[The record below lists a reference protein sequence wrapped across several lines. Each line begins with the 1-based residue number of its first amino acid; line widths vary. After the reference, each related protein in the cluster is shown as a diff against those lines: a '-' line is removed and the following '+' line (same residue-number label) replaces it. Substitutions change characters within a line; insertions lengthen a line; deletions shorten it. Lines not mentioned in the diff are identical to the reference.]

1 MELQQREGLEC
12 YAKFTPSTPSQ
23 KGFFYA
29 SLMKLI
35 IEPTLR
41 IEGQVTPPS
50 SKSHS
55 VRALLLATLARG
67 TSTLKNIL
75 DASDTRAAI
84 DVCRKL
90 GAQITCV
97 KNTTGGLDCTVESN
111 GTPLQTDETELF
123 SANSGITTTFTIP
136 LLGLRKDTKKP
147 ITLSCGEQM
156 MQRPIDT
163 ILNAVTE
170 LGLEVKSTNGHCP
183 LEISGELTGGTV
195 EMDGTNSQ
203 NVSALLLALPLTPN
217 TSTIIVKNLQ
227 ERPYA
232 EMTLRC
238 LDEQHIAY
246 THTHSGDIDQFV
258 IPGNQI
264 YKPFKKTIPGDFSS
278 ASYIIAAAVLLPGH
292 VVIHSMDMTDSQGD
306 KRIISI
312 LQDMGAHIK
321 NEGNIID
328 IDGGHPLMGQEIDCS
343 DIPDMVPTLAVI
355 ATQAEG
361 KTTLTNI
368 GHARIKETD
377 RLKSMATELKKM
389 GANIE
394 EHATSLV
401 IYHSRLFCASLDG
414 YNDHRTIMALA
425 IASLLPTDG
434 ASEITTAEG
443 MDKTFPNFTTTM
455 NTLGAKMRTSTPKH
469 LILIGFKN
477 AGKTTIGQ
485 DLAKRLG
492 LPFRD
497 LDEEIIAHHEKISGK
512 KQSCREIMN
521 EYGETFFRD
530 MEHIVLGK
538 ITASSDV
545 SIIALGGGTPIA
557 EENHP
562 LLTPHHIIHISAPK
576 SIVFERIMINGK
588 PAFFPQ
594 DQDAFVSFQ
603 ELWNSR
609 EPIFEKLAT
618 ITIHN
623 NGSIKES
630 VENILRQIVTKTT
643 I

>member
-1 MELQQREGLEC
+1 
-12 YAKFTPSTPSQ
+12 
-23 KGFFYA
+23 
-29 SLMKLI
+29 MKLV
-35 IEPTLR
+35 IEPTVR
-41 IEGQVTPPS
+41 IEGEVTPPS

-55 VRALLLATLARG
+55 VRALLLATLANG
-67 TSTLKNIL
+67 TSALKNIL

-90 GAQITCV
+90 GAKITCV
-97 KNTTGGLDCTVESN
+97 KNINGGLDCTVESN
-111 GTPLQTDETELF
+111 GIPLQTDETELF
-123 SANSGITTTFTIP
+123 SAISGITTTFIIP
-136 LLGLRKDTKKP
+136 ILGLRKETKRP
-147 ITLSCGEQM
+147 MILACGEQM

-163 ILNAVTE
+163 IINVSKK
-170 LGLEVKSTNGHCP
+170 LGLKIEDTNGHCP
-183 LEISGELTGGTV
+183 LKISGEIIGNEV
-195 EMDGTNSQ
+195 EIDGTNSQ
-203 NVSALLLALPLTPN
+203 NVSALLLALPLAPK
-217 TSTIIVKNLQ
+217 TSIVNVKNLQ
-227 ERPYA
+227 ERPYV

-238 LDEQHIAY
+238 LDEQHITY
-246 THTHSGDIDQFV
+246 THTRSNNIDQFV

-264 YKPFKKTIPGDFSS
+264 YKPFEKTIPGDFSS

-292 VVIHSMDMTDSQGD
+292 VIIDMMDMTDSQGD
-306 KRIISI
+306 KRLITI
-312 LQDMGAHIK
+312 LQEMGAHIK
-321 NEGNIID
+321 IEGKTIV
-328 IDGGHPLMGQEIDCS
+328 IDGGHPLTGQEIDCS

-401 IYHSRLFCASLDG
+401 IYHSRLFGASLDG
-414 YNDHRTIMALA
+414 YSDHRTIMALA

-443 MDKTFPNFTTTM
+443 MDKTFPNFATHM
-455 NTLGAKMRTSTPKH
+455 NTLGAKMRISTKKH
-469 LILIGFKN
+469 LVLIGFKN

-485 DLAKRLG
+485 ELAKRLG
-492 LPFRD
+492 LPFVD
-497 LDEEIIAHHEKISGK
+497 LDEKIIAHHENISGK
-512 KQSCREIMN
+512 KQSCREIMRDH
-521 EYGETFFRD
+521 GEAFFRNI
-530 MEHIVLGK
+530 EHIVLEK
-538 ITASSDV
+538 ITASPDV
-545 SIIALGGGTPIA
+545 SVIALGGGTPIV
-557 EENHP
+557 EENHA

-576 SIVFERIMINGK
+576 SIVFERIMINGR
-588 PAFFPQ
+588 PAFFSQ
-594 DQDAFVSFQ
+594 DQDAFISFQ
-603 ELWNSR
+603 ELWNTR

-618 ITIHN
+618 MTIQN

-630 VENILRQIVTKTT
+630 VENILRQLVTKTT

>member
-1 MELQQREGLEC
+1 
-12 YAKFTPSTPSQ
+12 
-23 KGFFYA
+23 
-29 SLMKLI
+29 MKLI
-35 IEPTLR
+35 VEPTLR
-41 IEGQVTPPS
+41 IEGEVTPPP

-75 DASDTRAAI
+75 EASDTRAAM

-90 GAQITCV
+90 GAKITCV
-97 KNTTGGLDCTVESN
+97 KNATGGLDCTVESN
-111 GTPLQTDETELF
+111 GAPLQTDETEIF
-123 SANSGITTTFTIP
+123 SANSGIATTFTIP
-136 LLGLRKDTKKP
+136 ILGLRKETKHSM
-147 ITLSCGEQM
+147 ILSCGEQM

-163 ILNAVTE
+163 ILDAVTK
-170 LGLEVKSTNGHCP
+170 LGLKIKSTNGHCP
-183 LEISGELTGGTV
+183 LKISGALIGSEI
-195 EMDGTNSQ
+195 EIDGTNSQ
-203 NVSALLLALPLTPN
+203 NVSALLLALPLAPN
-217 TSTIIVKNLQ
+217 TSIINVKNLQ
-227 ERPYA
+227 ERPYV

-238 LDEQHIAY
+238 LDEQHITY
-246 THTHSGDIDQFV
+246 THTHSGDIDQFT

-264 YKPFKKTIPGDFSS
+264 YKPFEKTTPGDFSS

-292 VVIHSMDMTDSQGD
+292 VIIDTMDMADSQGD
-306 KRIISI
+306 KRLITI
-312 LQDMGAHIK
+312 LQEMGAHIK
-321 NEGNIID
+321 IEGKTIV
-328 IDGGHPLMGQEIDCS
+328 IDGGHPLAGQEIDCS

-361 KTTLTNI
+361 KTTLTNV

-434 ASEITTAEG
+434 ASKITTAEG

-455 NTLGAKMRTSTPKH
+455 NTLGTKMHTAQQSCPLGTSSPKH

-497 LDEEIIAHHEKISGK
+497 LDEKIIAHHENISGK

-530 MEHIVLGK
+530 MERIVLGEV
-538 ITASSDV
+538 TASPDV
-545 SIIALGGGTPIA
+545 SIIALGGGTPIV
-557 EENHP
+557 EENRP
-562 LLTPHHIIHISAPK
+562 LLTPHHVIHISAPK

-594 DQDAFVSFQ
+594 GQDAFISFQ

-618 ITIHN
+618 MTIHN

-630 VENILRQIVTKTT
+630 VESILRQLVIKTT

>member
-1 MELQQREGLEC
+1 
-12 YAKFTPSTPSQ
+12 
-23 KGFFYA
+23 
-29 SLMKLI
+29 MKLI

-41 IEGQVTPPS
+41 IEGEVTPPS

-55 VRALLLATLARG
+55 VRALLLATLANG

-75 DASDTRAAI
+75 DASDTRAAM

-90 GAQITCV
+90 GAKITC
-97 KNTTGGLDCTVESN
+97 KKDATGGLDCTVEGN
-111 GTPLQTDETELF
+111 GTPFQTNETELF

-136 LLGLRKDTKKP
+136 ILGLRKETKHSM
-147 ITLSCGEQM
+147 ILSCGEQM

-163 ILNAVTE
+163 ILDAVTK
-170 LGLEVKSTNGHCP
+170 LGLKIKSTNGHCP
-183 LEISGELTGGTV
+183 LEISGEIIGNEV
-195 EMDGTNSQ
+195 EIDGTNSQ
-203 NVSALLLALPLTPN
+203 NVSALLLALPLAPN
-217 TSTIIVKNLQ
+217 ASTVIVKNLQ
-227 ERPYA
+227 ERPYV

-246 THTHSGDIDQFV
+246 THTRSNNIDQFV

-264 YKPFKKTIPGDFSS
+264 YKPFEKTISGDFSS

-292 VVIHSMDMTDSQGD
+292 VIIDTMDMTDSQGD
-306 KRIISI
+306 KRLITI
-312 LQDMGAHIK
+312 LQTMGAHIK
-321 NEGNIID
+321 IEGKTII
-328 IDGGHPLMGQEIDCS
+328 IDGGHPLTGQEIDCS

-355 ATQAEG
+355 ATQAAG
-361 KTTLTNI
+361 KTTLINI

-389 GANIE
+389 GAKIE

-401 IYHSRLFCASLDG
+401 IYHSRLFRASLDG

-455 NTLGAKMRTSTPKH
+455 NTLGAKMHVLSQKH
-469 LILIGFKN
+469 LVLIGFKN

-492 LPFRD
+492 LPFID
-497 LDEEIIAHHEKISGK
+497 LDEEIIAHHENISGK
-512 KQSCREIMN
+512 KQSCREIMR

-530 MEHIVLGK
+530 MERIVLGEV
-538 ITASSDV
+538 TASPDI
-545 SIIALGGGTPIA
+545 SIIALGGGTPIV
-557 EENHP
+557 EENRS
-562 LLTPHHIIHISAPK
+562 LLTPHHVIHISAPK

-618 ITIHN
+618 MTIHN

-630 VENILRQIVTKTT
+630 VENILRQLVIKTT

>member
-1 MELQQREGLEC
+1 M
-12 YAKFTPSTPSQ
+12 PSQ
-23 KGFFYA
+23 EGFFYA

-35 IEPTLR
+35 VEPTLR

-55 VRALLLATLARG
+55 VRALLLATLANG

-90 GAQITCV
+90 GAKITCV
-97 KNTTGGLDCTVESN
+97 KNINGGLDCTVESN
-111 GTPLQTDETELF
+111 GTPLQTNETELF
-123 SANSGITTTFTIP
+123 SSNSGITTTFIIAI
-136 LLGLRKDTKKP
+136 LGLRKETKRT
-147 ITLSCGEQM
+147 ITLSCGKQM

-163 ILNAVTE
+163 ILNAVMK
-170 LGLEVKSTNGHCP
+170 LGLEIEDTNGHCP
-183 LEISGELTGGTV
+183 LKISGKINGGEV
-195 EMDGTNSQ
+195 EIDGTNSQ
-203 NVSALLLALPLTPN
+203 NVSALLLALPLAPN
-217 TSTIIVKNLQ
+217 TSIINVKNLQ
-227 ERPYA
+227 ERPYVK
-232 EMTLRC
+232 MTLRC
-238 LDEQHIAY
+238 LDEQNIEY
-246 THTHSGDIDQFV
+246 THTRSENIDQFV
-258 IPGNQI
+258 IPGNQV
-264 YKPFKKTIPGDFSS
+264 YKPFEKTISGDFSS

-292 VVIHSMDMTDSQGD
+292 VKIHNMDMADSQGD
-306 KRIISI
+306 KRIIQI
-312 LQDMGAHIK
+312 LQEMGAHIEIQEK
-321 NEGNIID
+321 TITIE
-328 IDGGHPLMGQEIDCS
+328 GGHPLTGQEIDCS

-377 RLKSMATELKKM
+377 RLKSMTTELKKM
-389 GANIE
+389 GAKIE

-434 ASEITTAEG
+434 TSEITTAER

-455 NTLGAKMRTSTPKH
+455 NTLGTKMRTSTPKH

-485 DLAKRLG
+485 ELAKRLG
-492 LPFRD
+492 LPFID
-497 LDEEIIAHHEKISGK
+497 LDEEIITHHEKISGK
-512 KQSCREIMN
+512 KQSCREIIH
-521 EYGETFFRD
+521 EYGETFFRN

-538 ITASSDV
+538 ITTSPVV
-545 SIIALGGGTPIA
+545 SVIALGGGTPTV

-562 LLTPHHIIHISAPK
+562 LLMAQHIIHIAAQK

-588 PAFFPQ
+588 PAFFPE
-594 DQDAFVSFQ
+594 DQDAFISFQ
-603 ELWNSR
+603 KLWNER
-609 EPIFEKLAT
+609 EPIFNKLAT
-618 ITIHN
+618 MTIQN

-630 VENILRQIVTKTT
+630 VENILRQLVTKTT

>member
-1 MELQQREGLEC
+1 
-12 YAKFTPSTPSQ
+12 
-23 KGFFYA
+23 
-29 SLMKLI
+29 MKLV
-35 IEPTLR
+35 IEPTVR
-41 IEGQVTPPS
+41 IEGEVTPPS

-55 VRALLLATLARG
+55 VRALLLATLANG
-67 TSTLKNIL
+67 TSALKNIL

-90 GAQITCV
+90 GAKITCV
-97 KNTTGGLDCTVESN
+97 KNINGGLDCTVESN
-111 GTPLQTDETELF
+111 GIPLQTDETELF
-123 SANSGITTTFTIP
+123 SANSGITTTFIIP
-136 LLGLRKDTKKP
+136 ILGLRKETKRP
-147 ITLSCGEQM
+147 MILACGEQM

-163 ILNAVTE
+163 IINVSKK
-170 LGLEVKSTNGHCP
+170 LGLKIEDTNGHCP
-183 LEISGELTGGTV
+183 LKISGEIIGNEV
-195 EMDGTNSQ
+195 EIDGTNSQ
-203 NVSALLLALPLTPN
+203 NVSALLLALPLAPK
-217 TSTIIVKNLQ
+217 TSIVNVKNLQ
-227 ERPYA
+227 ERPYV

-238 LDEQHIAY
+238 LDEQHITY
-246 THTHSGDIDQFV
+246 THTRSNNIDQFV

-264 YKPFKKTIPGDFSS
+264 YKPFEKTIPGDFSS

-292 VVIHSMDMTDSQGD
+292 VIIDMMDMTDSQGD
-306 KRIISI
+306 KRLITI
-312 LQDMGAHIK
+312 LQEMGAHIK
-321 NEGNIID
+321 IEGKTIV
-328 IDGGHPLMGQEIDCS
+328 IDGGHPLTGQEIDCS

-401 IYHSRLFCASLDG
+401 IYHSRLFGASLDG
-414 YNDHRTIMALA
+414 YSDHRTIMALA

-443 MDKTFPNFTTTM
+443 MDKTFPNFATHM
-455 NTLGAKMRTSTPKH
+455 NTLGAKMRISTKKH
-469 LILIGFKN
+469 LVLIGFKN

-485 DLAKRLG
+485 ELAKRLG
-492 LPFRD
+492 LPFVD
-497 LDEEIIAHHEKISGK
+497 LDEKIIAHHENISGK
-512 KQSCREIMN
+512 KQSCREIMRDH
-521 EYGETFFRD
+521 GEAFFRNI
-530 MEHIVLGK
+530 EHIVLEK
-538 ITASSDV
+538 ITASPDV
-545 SIIALGGGTPIA
+545 SVIALGGGTPIV
-557 EENHP
+557 EENHA

-576 SIVFERIMINGK
+576 SIVFERIMINGR
-588 PAFFPQ
+588 PAFFSQ
-594 DQDAFVSFQ
+594 DQDAFISFQ
-603 ELWNSR
+603 ELWNTR

-618 ITIHN
+618 MTIQN

-630 VENILRQIVTKTT
+630 VENILRQLVTKTT